1 MTADTLLADNLQSH
15 IANDQHG
22 GVRYLLALLKFDDL
36 CLM

>member
-1 MTADTLLADNLQSH
+1 MTADTFLADLFASH